1 MARTNLMI
9 PERRLR
15 LRMRALGKQTI
26 SAGQLA
32 ILYVSYMIGSS
43 IINIPNPMIHFAGNM
58 AWLSITVSALMG
70 MLLLSLVLYLF
81 RCYPD
86 DEYTA
91 CLNRVY
97 GRWIAGVFIVLLILM
112 LFLMLAYIILDIGD
126 FFTNT
131 MMVETPMY
139 VFNTLTIVVAA
150 YTVYAGIEVM
160 GRMFF
165 LLMGSMMLAV
175 VLIVFLAVPLTRT
188 ETLLPLFTEGIKPVL
203 HGIYFSFGFPFGEL
217 FLFSVILP
225 FVRKDSRR
233 DAGKWLYAMT
243 ALSGFLLLIV
253 ILITVMTLGPL
264 AGDRKFSLYAV
275 ARLIK
280 VGNFMVGLEAIVGI
294 ALIAGSFTKA
304 TIVLFI
310 LNYVTARFFKL
321 DDDKLLLPAISF
333 ITFLLSMTMFRTEDE
348 FSFAVQV
355 GWPFIVMTVGIVPL
369 MLAALITLLRRNMGR
384 R

>member
-1 MARTNLMI
+1 MI

-58 AWLSITVSALMG
+58 AWLSFTVSALMG

-91 CLNRVY
+91 CLNRVF

-112 LFLMLAYIILDIGD
+112 LFLMLAYIILDIGN

-243 ALSGFLLLIV
+243 ALSGFLLLII

-280 VGNFMVGLEAIVGI
+280 VGNFIVGLEAIVGI

>member
-1 MARTNLMI
+1 
-9 PERRLR
+9 
-15 LRMRALGKQTI
+15 MRALGKQTI

-280 VGNFMVGLEAIVGI
+280 VGNFIVGLEAIVGI

>member
-1 MARTNLMI
+1 MI

-280 VGNFMVGLEAIVGI
+280 VGNFIVGLEAIVGI

>member
-1 MARTNLMI
+1 MI

>member
-1 MARTNLMI
+1 MI
-9 PERRLR
+9 PEWRLR

-58 AWLSITVSALMG
+58 AWLSFTVSALMG

-280 VGNFMVGLEAIVGI
+280 VGNFSVGLEAIVGI

>member
-1 MARTNLMI
+1 MI

-280 VGNFMVGLEAIVGI
+280 VGNFIVGLEAIVGI

-310 LNYVTARFFKL
+310 LNYVTVRFFKL

>member
-1 MARTNLMI
+1 MI

-310 LNYVTARFFKL
+310 LNYVTVRFFKL

>member
-1 MARTNLMI
+1 MI

-58 AWLSITVSALMG
+58 AWLSFTVSALMG

-91 CLNRVY
+91 CLNRVF

-112 LFLMLAYIILDIGD
+112 LFLMLAYIILDIGN

-175 VLIVFLAVPLTRT
+175 VVIVFLAVPLTRT

-243 ALSGFLLLIV
+243 ALSWLLLLTVV
-253 ILITVMTLGPL
+253 IITLMTLGPL
-264 AGDRKFSLYAV
+264 AGDRKFSLFAV

-280 VGNFMVGLEAIVGI
+280 VGNFIVGLEAIVGI

>member
-1 MARTNLMI
+1 MI

-58 AWLSITVSALMG
+58 AWLSFTVSALMG

-91 CLNRVY
+91 CLNRVF

-112 LFLMLAYIILDIGD
+112 LFLMLAYIILDIGN

-280 VGNFMVGLEAIVGI
+280 VGNFIVGLEAIVGI

>member
-1 MARTNLMI
+1 MI

-58 AWLSITVSALMG
+58 AWLSFTVSALMG

-91 CLNRVY
+91 CLNRVF

-112 LFLMLAYIILDIGD
+112 LFLMLAYIILDIGN

-175 VLIVFLAVPLTRT
+175 VVIVFLAVPLTRT

-243 ALSGFLLLIV
+243 ALSGFLLLII

-280 VGNFMVGLEAIVGI
+280 VGNFIVGLEAIVGI

>member
-1 MARTNLMI
+1 MI

-355 GWPFIVMTVGIVPL
+355 GWPFIVMTVGIIPL
-369 MLAALITLLRRNMGR
+369 MLAALITSVKRKSGQN
-384 R
+384 

>member
-1 MARTNLMI
+1 MI

-203 HGIYFSFGFPFGEL
+203 QGIYFSFGFPFGEL

-275 ARLIK
+275 ARLIEI
-280 VGNFMVGLEAIVGI
+280 GNFLLGLEAVVGI
-294 ALIAGSFTKA
+294 ALISGSFMKA
-304 TIVLFI
+304 TIVLYI
-310 LNYVTARFFKL
+310 LNHVTARFFKL

-333 ITFLLSMTMFRTEDE
+333 IAFLLSMTMFRSEAE
-348 FSFAVQV
+348 FVFSIYVV
-355 GWPFIVMTVGIVPL
+355 WPFIVMTVGIIPL
-369 MLAALITLLRRNMGR
+369 MLAALITSVKRKSGQN
-384 R
+384 

>member
-1 MARTNLMI
+1 MI

-58 AWLSITVSALMG
+58 AWLSFTVSALMG

-91 CLNRVY
+91 CLNRVF

-112 LFLMLAYIILDIGD
+112 LFLMLAYIILDIGN

-175 VLIVFLAVPLTRT
+175 VVIVFLAVPLTRT

-243 ALSGFLLLIV
+243 ALSWLLLLTVV
-253 ILITVMTLGPL
+253 IITLMTLGPL
-264 AGDRKFSLYAV
+264 AGDRKFSLFAV

-280 VGNFMVGLEAIVGI
+280 VGNFIVGLEAIVGI

-333 ITFLLSMTMFRTEDE
+333 LTFLLSMTMFRTEDE

>member
-1 MARTNLMI
+1 MKG
-9 PERRLR
+9 
-15 LRMRALGKQTI
+15 LGKQTI

-32 ILYVSYMIGSS
+32 ILYISFMVGSS
-43 IINIPNPMIHFAGNM
+43 IVYIPNPMIHFAGNM

-97 GRWIAGVFIVLLILM
+97 GRWIAGVFIALLILM
-112 LFLMLAYIILDIGD
+112 LFLMFSYIVLGIGN
-126 FFTNT
+126 FFNNT

-139 VFNTLTIVVAA
+139 VFNGLTIIVAA
-150 YTVYAGIEVM
+150 YTVHAGIEVM
-160 GRMFF
+160 GRMYF
-165 LLMGSMMLAV
+165 LLTASMMLAV
-175 VLIVFLAVPLTRT
+175 VVIVLLAIPSAKT
-188 ETLLPLFTEGIKPVL
+188 EALLPQFAEGIKPVL
-203 HGIYFSFGFPFGEL
+203 HGIYFSFGFPIAEL

-243 ALSGFLLLIV
+243 ALSGFLLLII

-275 ARLIK
+275 ARLIEI
-280 VGNFMVGLEAIVGI
+280 GNFLLGLEAVVGI
-294 ALIAGSFTKA
+294 ALISGSFMKA
-304 TIVLFI
+304 TIVLYI
-310 LNYVTARFFKL
+310 LNHVTVRFFKL

-333 ITFLLSMTMFRTEDE
+333 IAFLLSMTMFRSEAE
-348 FSFAVQV
+348 FVFSIYVV
-355 GWPFIVMTVGIVPL
+355 WPFIVMTVGIIPL
-369 MLAALITLLRRNMGR
+369 MLAALITFVKRKSGQN
-384 R
+384 

>member
-1 MARTNLMI
+1 MI

-139 VFNTLTIVVAA
+139 VFNTC
-150 YTVYAGIEVM
+150 
-160 GRMFF
+160 
-165 LLMGSMMLAV
+165 S
-175 VLIVFLAVPLTRT
+175 LIHISEPTR
-188 ETLLPLFTEGIKPVL
+188 P
-203 HGIYFSFGFPFGEL
+203 Y
-217 FLFSVILP
+217 
-225 FVRKDSRR
+225 
-233 DAGKWLYAMT
+233 
-243 ALSGFLLLIV
+243 
-253 ILITVMTLGPL
+253 
-264 AGDRKFSLYAV
+264 
-275 ARLIK
+275 
-280 VGNFMVGLEAIVGI
+280 
-294 ALIAGSFTKA
+294 
-304 TIVLFI
+304 
-310 LNYVTARFFKL
+310 
-321 DDDKLLLPAISF
+321 
-333 ITFLLSMTMFRTEDE
+333 
-348 FSFAVQV
+348 
-355 GWPFIVMTVGIVPL
+355 
-369 MLAALITLLRRNMGR
+369 
-384 R
+384 

>member
-1 MARTNLMI
+1 MI

-32 ILYVSYMIGSS
+32 ILYISFMVGSS
-43 IINIPNPMIHFAGNM
+43 IVYVPNPMTQFAGNM
-58 AWLSITVSALMG
+58 AWLSITVSALLG

-91 CLNRVY
+91 HLNRVF

-112 LFLMLAYIILDIGD
+112 LFLMLAYIILDIGN

-175 VLIVFLAVPLTRT
+175 VVIVFLAVPLTRT

-243 ALSGFLLLIV
+243 ALSGFLLLII

-275 ARLIK
+275 ARLIEI
-280 VGNFMVGLEAIVGI
+280 GNFLLGLEAVVGI
-294 ALIAGSFTKA
+294 ALISGSFMKA
-304 TIVLFI
+304 TIVLYI
-310 LNYVTARFFKL
+310 LNHVTVRFFKL

-369 MLAALITLLRRNMGR
+369 MLAALITFVKRKSGQN
-384 R
+384 

>member
-310 LNYVTARFFKL
+310 LNYVTVRFFKL